1 MQYAVLSKK
10 GSRETNEDYAAVT
23 VKDGAY
29 CFVLCDGLGG
39 HGAGEEAS
47 RLAVET
53 ILEGFTKYPSLGQTG
68 TFLEMAQERLLQEQE
83 RLHIPNDMKTTAVVL
98 VTEGQQAEWAHI
110 GDSRLYHFRDTL
122 FGTRFVRTLDH
133 SVPQTLVA
141 SGQLKEREIRF
152 HEDRN
157 RLLRALGT
165 EWNGKAYEVSKPVP
179 AGRRDRFL
187 LCSDGWWELIEEHE
201 MIALMKRS
209 AGPKDWLTRMEE
221 AIVKHGAGRDMDNYS
236 AVGVWLK

>member
-23 VKDGAY
+23 EKDGAY

-110 GDSRLYHFRDTL
+110 GDSRLYHFPGHL
-122 FGTRFVRTLDH
+122 
-133 SVPQTLVA
+133 
-141 SGQLKEREIRF
+141 IRNPF
-152 HEDRN
+152 CQDPGSQRPPDAC
-157 RLLRALGT
+157 RLRAA
-165 EWNGKAYEVSKPVP
+165 KRK
-179 AGRRDRFL
+179 RDPL
-187 LCSDGWWELIEEHE
+187 
-201 MIALMKRS
+201 
-209 AGPKDWLTRMEE
+209 P
-221 AIVKHGAGRDMDNYS
+221 
-236 AVGVWLK
+236 